1 MEGQRHQFLR
11 PADPRR
17 HQAAVWLSGRL
28 TVTDATFA
36 AAGTPV
42 LVRRRSIA
50 LATLCTVLFLT
61 FLDTTIVSVAL
72 ASIQNTLH
80 AGVSG
85 LQWVVGA
92 YALTFASAMLIF
104 GVIGDQF

>member
-1 MEGQRHQFLR
+1 MTE
-11 PADPRR
+11 AKV
-17 HQAAVWLSGRL
+17 AAP
-28 TVTDATFA
+28 
-36 AAGTPV
+36 GTPTAEQG
-42 LVRRRSIA
+42 SPIA

-72 ASIQNTLH
+72 ASIQTKLN
-80 AGVSG
+80 AGVSS

-104 GVIGDQF
+104 GAIGSDCRPSPA